1 MESSDCMALRML
13 YLIFLR
19 LVGLLLLLSRSQDA
33 KDREL
38 LALRH
43 ENAVLRRQLG
53 VRPRLTWPGRA
64 VLAALARHLPGRLRR
79 HRLVTPGTLLTW
91 HRRLL
96 RWKWKQKPAR
106 VGRPPISEELTALIL
121 RLARENPTWGS
132 NRIQGELRRL
142 GHRVGASTI
151 RRILRS
157 AGLGPAPRRGPGT
170 GPTWREF
177 LRAQASGLLAADFFH
192 VDTAGL
198 TRLYAF
204 FVMEVGTRTVHILGV
219 TTHPT
224 TAWATQLARN
234 LLADLG
240 KRTSDF
246 RYLLRD
252 RDSRYTQAFD
262 AVFTA
267 DGIEILKTAPRA
279 PKMNAHAER
288 FIRTARAECTDRMLI
303 YNEHH
308 LRHVL
313 AEYAEH
319 YNSGRPHRALQLRAP
334 SDDPD
339 VIPFPAQRIQRHDV
353 LSGLIHEYRS
363 TA

>member
-1 MESSDCMALRML
+1 MALRML
-13 YLIFLR
+13 YLVFLR
-19 LVGLLLLLSRSQDA
+19 LLGLLLLLSRSQQTKDA
-33 KDREL
+33 EL

-53 VRPRLTWPGRA
+53 VRPLLTWPDRA
-64 VLAALARHLPGRLRR
+64 VLAALARHLPSRLRR
-79 HRLVTPGTLLTW
+79 HRLFTPGTLLTW

-106 VGRPPISEELTALIL
+106 TGRPPISEELTALIL
-121 RLARENPTWGS
+121 RLARENPTWDS
-132 NRIQGELRRL
+132 TRIQGELRRL

-157 AGLGPAPRRGPGT
+157 AGLGPAPRRIRGA
-170 GPTWREF
+170 PTWREF
-177 LRAQASGLLAADFFH
+177 VRAQASGLLAADFFH
-192 VDTAGL
+192 VDTAAL

-204 FVMEVGTRTVHILGV
+204 VVMEVGTRTVHILG
-219 TTHPT
+219 
-224 TAWATQLARN
+224 ATQLSRN
-234 LLADLG
+234 LLASLAD
-240 KRTSDF
+240 RAARF

-267 DGIEILKTAPRA
+267 DNIEILKSAPQTPR
-279 PKMNAHAER
+279 MNAHVER
-288 FIRTARAECTDRMLI
+288 FIRSVRAECTDRMLI
-303 YNEHH
+303 YNEQHA
-308 LRHVL
+308 RSVL

-319 YNSGRPHRALQLRAP
+319 YNSGRPHRALHLRAP
-334 SDDPD
+334 ADDPD
-339 VIPFPAQRIQRHDV
+339 VITFPTQHTQRHDV
-353 LSGLIHEYRS
+353 LSGLIHEYRN